1 MIRLELA
8 VEPLTRTVFVTLTFH
23 AFQLHTHTHA
33 GKRGEEE
40 VGEKKDEALANVP
53 KSNANILLLTLIVDV
68 DAGWLHGSHY
78 GRIICPAAKMFYYQ
92 TNVLHDFAFSLPLSL
107 SLSISFLF
115 LSLCVLCNLHQ
126 LAAHLLDALPDTRRR
141 HLTEFE

>member
-1 MIRLELA
+1 M
-8 VEPLTRTVFVTLTFH
+8 
-23 AFQLHTHTHA
+23 
-33 GKRGEEE
+33 
-40 VGEKKDEALANVP
+40 GEKKDEALANVP

-68 DAGWLHGSHY
+68 DVDVGWLHGSHY

-92 TNVLHDFAFSLPLSL
+92 TNVLHDFAFSLPPLSF